1 MSRVNGNA
9 DEDYVREVRRKAR
22 RLARARKRRGGFWR
36 HLAHVGSLGFVFVL
50 PVLAGAA
57 LGRVVAEKTN
67 RPGVALVMLFVGL
80 VTGGYAS
87 WRLIQ
92 QSLSEGDE

>member
-9 DEDYVREVRRKAR
+9 EEDYVREVRGKTR
-22 RLARARKRRGGFWR
+22 RLARARKQQGGFWR

-57 LGRVVAEKTN
+57 LGRVLAARLD
-67 RPGVALVMLFVGL
+67 RPAVALVMLFAGL
-80 VTGGYAS
+80 AIGAYAS